1 METAKNTNFEKL
13 GDDQEIN
20 PETAWYKTYEAS
32 FSAVNKQEAGLSL
45 CQTGGMRMT
54 DLIARFIV
62 ALVEIYSKVRKHHGG
77 DNA

>member
-1 METAKNTNFEKL
+1 METAQNTTSEKL

-20 PETAWYKTYEAS
+20 PETTWYKTDEAS
-32 FSAVNKQEAGLSL
+32 FSAANKQYTGLSL